1 MPEDEEIVPKVEE
14 SRFPGKLLTSL
25 ESIAAKVGTLPFF
38 ESKIVDGELDIV
50 MVESRNIKKNPFLFY
65 IIKFKQDAVSITY
78 SIAPDTSESMRRLV
92 VIRNLISI
100 LSMISTDFSISEVEF
115 FQNVDSAI
123 DKVVTGLSQS
133 YSSIFNK
140 YDSLVSEYREIKK
153 LNFELSASNRNLTI
167 QTTQLNDSMKQL
179 RLQLDAL
186 QIYSDDAIM
195 VMIQDWIEAH
205 VNSIDINEFA
215 KTYKMPPPRVEQV
228 LDKMVSL
235 GYIELKS

>member
-1 MPEDEEIVPKVEE
+1 MPEDEEIIPKVEE
-14 SRFPGKLLTSL
+14 SKFPGKLLTSL

-38 ESKIVDGELDIV
+38 ESKIVDGELAIV

-65 IIKFKQDAVSITY
+65 IIKFRQDGVSITY

-100 LSMISTDFSISEVEF
+100 LSIISADFSIGEVEF
-115 FQNVDSAI
+115 FQNVDSVI
-123 DKVVTGLSQS
+123 DKVVAGLSQS

-140 YDSLVSEYREIKK
+140 YDSLISEYREVKK

-167 QTTQLNDSMKQL
+167 QTTQLNDTMKQL

-205 VNSIDINEFA
+205 INSIDINEFA